1 MTLLVALALPTA
13 VSFWPVLISRVVSG
27 KKRLTTVNGTTASRD
42 NNAPD
47 ALTPPVPGDGDCSP
61 RTTGRMTTIAVNS
74 IAIRFI
80 DETATD
86 YNFCLDLSISICASG
101 ANADN
106 LRPVF
111 SLTMLGSGSA
121 GNSALVATDH
131 CKLLVDGGLSARQ
144 LALRLEHCGVTPE
157 QLDGV
162 LLTHEHGDHV
172 CGLEILCRKFDVP
185 IYCNALTAETI
196 RCDSAFDRYRNW
208 RIFQTGAEFSI
219 CDITVQTFP
228 VPHDAVDPLG
238 FVFHAGSGSL
248 GFITDLGCVTKLIT
262 ERLRKVQT
270 LVVETNHDEKLL
282 QNDTH
287 RPWPVKQR
295 IQSRHGHLSN
305 TAAAGV
311 IEELLPGKI
320 ERVVLGHLSRDCN
333 TPALA
338 LSTVRASLE
347 KCDRNDVETYCAAQ
361 FEISP
366 RFRIGDTEAGA
377 FQSTF
382 ENAFFQNAV

>member
-42 NNAPD
+42 SNAPD

-131 CKLLVDGGLSARQ
+131 CKILVDGGLSARQ
-144 LALRLEHCGVTPE
+144 LVLRLEQCGIAPE

-162 LLTHEHGDHV
+162 LLTHEHTDHI
-172 CGLEILCRKFDVP
+172 CGLEVLCRKFDLP
-185 IYCNALTAETI
+185 IYCNRLTADAL
-196 RCDSAFDRYRNW
+196 RCSGLLEGRGNW
-208 RIFQTGAEFSI
+208 RIFETGSEFSI

-238 FVFHAGSGSL
+238 FVFHAGSGTL
-248 GFITDLGCVTKLIT
+248 GFITDLGYVTKLII
-262 ERLRKVQT
+262 ERLRQVQT
-270 LVVETNHDEKLL
+270 LVIETNHDEKLL

-305 TAAAGV
+305 TAAAAV
-311 IEELLPGKI
+311 IEELLPGNI

-333 TPALA
+333 TPELA
-338 LSTVRASLE
+338 AGAIQTRLAERGHNRMEV
-347 KCDRNDVETYCAAQ
+347 YCAMQA
-361 FEISP
+361 EVSP
-366 RFRIGDTEAGA
+366 R
-377 FQSTF
+377 
-382 ENAFFQNAV
+382 